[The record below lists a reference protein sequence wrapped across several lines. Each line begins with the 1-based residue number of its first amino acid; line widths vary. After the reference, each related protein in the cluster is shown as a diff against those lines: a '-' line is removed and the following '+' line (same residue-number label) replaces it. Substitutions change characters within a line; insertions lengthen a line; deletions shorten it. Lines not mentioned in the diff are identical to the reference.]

1 MYAHKLTEKRIK
13 RERLSY
19 NRHMETQNQTTDVFT
34 KVNESEDRG
43 VFLTRK
49 DAEEFRA
56 YKRRKRMAEVTLAV
70 SRSESTLFAGEDVQ
84 RVCERAMRL
93 KQAAIKTPLS
103 KLSVAKSYLGNAFVR
118 LDCVVGGT
126 GETLA
131 KVKAYEARMAVK
143 KGAKEITVPVTPSLF
158 DACRYVE
165 IRKEL
170 KRVKKSIGKAAL
182 KVRVE
187 RVNSPTSLSRIARIS
202 SEIGAKFFSVPYFV
216 GCERLRLDLTGGCQ
230 LETTG
235 VERLE
240 TYRTLVDRGVERIV
254 TDKAWEIYNDWMRE
268 AQETPL
274 METDETKEEL
284 PACSSTIL
292 ALAERE
298 KIESVSKTDEGKD
311 KKELEIKLL

>member
-70 SRSESTLFAGEDVQ
+70 SRSESTLFCGEDVQ

-284 PACSSTIL
+284 PACTATIL
-292 ALAERE
+292 ALTERE
-298 KIESVSKTDEGKD
+298 KIEPVSKTDEGKD